1 MVSGYCSGCY
11 GKITMNNFCSSIDV
25 LDGNDMNF
33 GGFVG
38 ITDEQ
43 FNIILQTPG
52 LADALKGIYVTYSTY
67 IYMLMSS
74 SNDI

>member
-1 MVSGYCSGCY
+1 MYSIYVYSI
-11 GKITMNNFCSSIDV
+11 ITMYHFCSSIDV

-52 LADALKGIYVTYSTY
+52 LADALKGIYVTCS
-67 IYMLMSS
+67 IVK
-74 SNDI
+74 NIHVNVKFK

>member
-1 MVSGYCSGCY
+1 
-11 GKITMNNFCSSIDV
+11 MNNFCSSIDV

-38 ITDEQ
+38 ITGEQ

-52 LADALKGIYVTYSTY
+52 LANALKGI
-67 IYMLMSS
+67 
-74 SNDI
+74 